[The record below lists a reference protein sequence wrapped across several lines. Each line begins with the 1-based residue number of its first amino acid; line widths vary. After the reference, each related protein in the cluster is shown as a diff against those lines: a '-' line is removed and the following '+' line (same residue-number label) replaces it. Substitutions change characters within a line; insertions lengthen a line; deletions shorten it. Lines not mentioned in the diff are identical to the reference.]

1 MGRTLVA
8 RKRRPPKAAMMSSNM
23 TIKLGIYQHYRGM
36 RYRVLGIAKHSET
49 LEDLVVYEAL
59 YDNKVSKT
67 WARPLAMF
75 LDKIEKDGE
84 LINRFEFVGEDKEQ

>member
-1 MGRTLVA
+1 
-8 RKRRPPKAAMMSSNM
+8 M

-36 RYRVLGIAKHSET
+36 RYRVLGMAKHSET